1 MDAQT
6 RVTRIEGKAFHWLDI
21 VNPTREELEKI
32 GVEYGLNP
40 ALIHDCMDPEHL
52 PKHEQSGRTEFVILR
67 SYDDASTS
75 EADTVQELTRKLA
88 IFCGHEFIITIHRKD
103 QPYLDRIRKKW
114 QQGDLLSSQSL
125 LPILGDLIRGC
136 VASYDRPI
144 DQALS
149 QLDQLEMGVFGAQ
162 GSRVARQIDI
172 SQFYFLKRKVFVY
185 RRMLRA
191 TIDLLPRICH
201 AVNVS
206 SSHYQDL
213 REEAESSY
221 YYTEELVESVG
232 SLLNLHISLASQKTN
247 EASHRINEVV
257 RVLTIFSVF
266 LLPLNVIT
274 GIYGM
279 NFERMP
285 ELKWEYG
292 YPSALLAMIVVELS
306 AWFWFRRKGWL
317 K

>member
-1 MDAQT
+1 MDAQ
-6 RVTRIEGKAFHWLDI
+6 TRIEGKAFHWLDI
-21 VNPTREELEKI
+21 VNPTREELERI
-32 GVEYGLNP
+32 GAEYGLNP
-40 ALIHDCMDPEHL
+40 ALIHDCLDPEHL
-52 PKHEQSGRTEFVILR
+52 PKHERSGATEFVILR

-88 IFCGHEFIITIHRKD
+88 IFCSPQFIISIHRKD
-103 QPYLDRIRKKW
+103 QDFLGRIRKKW
-114 QQGDLLSSQSL
+114 QHGDLISSRTL

-136 VASYDRPI
+136 VATYDKPI
-144 DQALS
+144 DQALT
-149 QLDQLEMGVFGAQ
+149 QLEQLEMGVFGAQ

-172 SQFYFLKRKVFVY
+172 SRFYFLRRKVFVY

-191 TIDLLPRICH
+191 TIDLLPRISH
-201 AVNVS
+201 AVNVDS
-206 SSHYQDL
+206 SQLQDL

-285 ELKWEYG
+285 ELKWEFG
-292 YPSALLAMIVVELS
+292 YPAALLAMVIVELS
-306 AWFWFRRKGWL
+306 AYLWFRRKGWL